1 MNSEIINNFIQ
12 FYIET
17 FNNKTLIIEF
27 STIWKNYST
36 IVHNNTTFTG
46 EQLNTYINN
55 LYKYSIKY
63 DSQNDVIISFM
74 INGDRR
80 ANILLSYIM
89 FDLDGNYYNVSQ
101 FILLAYSNNKEFW
114 IHSSIF
120 NLKI

>member
-1 MNSEIINNFIQ
+1 
-12 FYIET
+12 
-17 FNNKTLIIEF
+17 
-27 STIWKNYST
+27 
-36 IVHNNTTFTG
+36 
-46 EQLNTYINN
+46 
-55 LYKYSIKY
+55 
-63 DSQNDVIISFM
+63 M

-114 IHSSIF
+114 IHSSIL